1 MPEKYINFEGY
12 MKYLL
17 VGFLVLIV
25 GAFYFMHQSNK
36 ADAERLKQVEIA
48 HQQKV
53 DAEQAEIIK
62 EQQAKLKKAETDILI
77 KGLQEKYSMDY
88 LDAKKIV
95 ESEKMSQKDR
105 AFYADLAVRWV
116 DALNVAGATSRVALS
131 QPVKDLQEIRRELS
145 GKQTMTYCEDRLK
158 KELLK
163 SYDFAIDGFLNFMHK
178 NEVLSS
184 GFMSLSKSYQQ
195 NANTLIDYC

>member
-1 MPEKYINFEGY
+1 

-17 VGFLVLIV
+17 IGILVVII
-25 GAFYFMHQSNK
+25 GAFYFMSESNK
-36 ADAERLKQVEIA
+36 ADAERLKQAEIA
-48 HQQKV
+48 YQQKV
-53 DAEQAEIIK
+53 DAEQAEIVK

-105 AFYADLAVRWV
+105 AFYADLASRWV

-131 QPVKDLQEIRRELS
+131 QPVKDLQEIRRKLS
-145 GKQTMTYCEDRLK
+145 EKQTMTYCEDRLK

>member
-1 MPEKYINFEGY
+1 MQALWKYGGA
-12 MKYLL
+12 MKYGILAAIAVIAL
-17 VGFLVLIV
+17 
-25 GAFYFMHQSNK
+25 AFYVMHQSNK
-36 ADAERLKQVEIA
+36 ADAERLKQAEIA

-53 DAEQAEIIK
+53 DAEKAEIIK
-62 EQQAKLKKAETDILI
+62 EQQAKLKKAETDLLI

-88 LDAKKIV
+88 LDAKQIV

-105 AFYADLAVRWV
+105 EFYADLAARWV
-116 DALNVAGATSRVALS
+116 DALNVAGATSRIALS
-131 QPVKDLQEIRRELS
+131 QPVKDLQEIRRKLS
-145 GKQTMTYCEDRLK
+145 EKQTMTYCEGRLK

-178 NEVLSS
+178 NEILSS